1 MCGAMIKNIVENIVR
16 MYTKINRSP
25 VKFIKKNTFF
35 FRLDNSQKVIKIAL
49 VGKYTQLT
57 DAYASVSR
65 SLIHA
70 AAHINHKV
78 AITVM
83 TYYINIYYIIILK
96 KLIYC
101 TIISST

>member
-1 MCGAMIKNIVENIVR
+1 MGTTIHLLVAII
-16 MYTKINRSP
+16 Y
-25 VKFIKKNTFF
+25 
-35 FRLDNSQKVIKIAL
+35 RLDNSQKTIQIAL

-78 AITVM
+78 SITVI
-83 TYYINIYYIIILK
+83 TYYK
-96 KLIYC
+96 
-101 TIISST
+101 

>member
-1 MCGAMIKNIVENIVR
+1 M
-16 MYTKINRSP
+16 
-25 VKFIKKNTFF
+25 FNTLLF
-35 FRLDNSQKVIKIAL
+35 FRMDNSQKIIKIAL

-78 AITVM
+78 AITVIYLY
-83 TYYINIYYIIILK
+83 TYKIYILK
-96 KLIYC
+96 LF
-101 TIISST
+101 